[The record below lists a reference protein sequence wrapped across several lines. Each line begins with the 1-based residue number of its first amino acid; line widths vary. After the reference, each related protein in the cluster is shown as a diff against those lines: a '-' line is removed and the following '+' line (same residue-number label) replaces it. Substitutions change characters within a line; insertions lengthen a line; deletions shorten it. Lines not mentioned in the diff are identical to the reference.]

1 MELTRLRAILAK
13 GLEATEALW
22 PDVRMA
28 FGWVHRAAAVLRNKT
43 GVDGAG
49 VRRRYRGLIAAIA
62 RHRRAAGRRDE
73 AFAHFL
79 KVTRSYW
86 PGLFRCYE
94 VAGLPRTNNE
104 LEQFFGSYRYHER
117 RASGRKVACPG
128 TVVRGSVRL
137 VAAAATRLRPI
148 EAADLV
154 PSDQAAW
161 RSIRQRLAQRQAVRT
176 LGRRFRRD
184 PKAYLRSLE
193 EALIKGAVPP

>member
-1 MELTRLRAILAK
+1 MGK

-22 PDVRMA
+22 PDVRVA
-28 FGWVHRAAAVLRNKT
+28 FGWVHRAAAILRNKR
-43 GVDGAG
+43 GLDAAG

-62 RHRRAAGRRDE
+62 RHRRAAGRLADE
-73 AFAHFL
+73 SVHFL

-94 VAGLPRTNNE
+94 VEGLPRTNND
-104 LEQFFGSYRYHER
+104 LERFFGSYRYHQR
-117 RASGRKVACPG
+117 RCSGRKVACPG

-148 EAADLV
+148 EGSDLMPADLK
-154 PSDQAAW
+154 AW
-161 RSIRQRLAQRQAVRT
+161 HDLRGTLQRRQAMRT

-184 PKAYLRSLE
+184 PADYLRSLE
-193 EALIKGAVPP
+193 ESLIKQALPP